1 MEFLKSFIRDFNS
14 PYSALDPVMIQI
26 FFIKNFFCKCNI
38 KQIIYFD
45 ILMEILNETKSILK
59 NLVQMIEE
67 KLKMHILNKNY
78 SKIHLMK
85 LSNYF
90 NLKHKIINI

>member
-1 MEFLKSFIRDFNS
+1 
-14 PYSALDPVMIQI
+14 
-26 FFIKNFFCKCNI
+26 
-38 KQIIYFD
+38 
-45 ILMEILNETKSILK
+45 MEILNETKSILK